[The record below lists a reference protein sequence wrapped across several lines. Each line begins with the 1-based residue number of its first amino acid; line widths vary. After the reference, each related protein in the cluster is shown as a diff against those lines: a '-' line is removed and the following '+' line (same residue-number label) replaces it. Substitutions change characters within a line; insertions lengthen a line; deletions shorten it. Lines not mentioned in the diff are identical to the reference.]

1 LPRIWRT
8 NVSAAAALAITLA
21 ACSLDSGLFSKSDPK
36 TDATFALNQAPKGED
51 RHRAIRPDDLID
63 ANGRCAGE
71 ATAAAP
77 QALNFTAGPQ
87 SGPAPG
93 SPAPPAASGG
103 APAVRT
109 GVGLGM
115 TECEVV
121 RTLGHTDRI
130 EISTNER
137 GLRSVTLTYLTG
149 ERPGIYRFEAGRL
162 DSLERVDEPPAAPKA
177 VKPKKAVK
185 KQPPS

>member
-1 LPRIWRT
+1 
-8 NVSAAAALAITLA
+8 VSAAAALAFTLG
-21 ACSLDSGLFSKSDPK
+21 ACSLDSGLFSKSDSK
-36 TDATFALNQAPKGED
+36 TDATFALNQAPKGEN
-51 RHRAIRPDDLID
+51 RQRVATANDLID
-63 ANGRCAGE
+63 ANGHCPGE
-71 ATAAAP
+71 AAPAAP

-87 SGPAPG
+87 TGPATPNPPG
-93 SPAPPAASGG
+93 AATGTAPP
-103 APAVRT
+103 VRT

-149 ERPGIYRFEAGRL
+149 ARPGIYRFEAGLL
-162 DSLERVDEPPAAPKA
+162 DSLERVDEGPAAPKPA
-177 VKPKKAVK
+177 KPKKAVK
-185 KQPPS
+185 KQPPA

>member
-1 LPRIWRT
+1 MP
-8 NVSAAAALAITLA
+8 AAAALALTLA
-21 ACSLDSGLFSKSDPK
+21 GCSLDSGLFSKSDPK
-36 TDATFALNQAPKGED
+36 ADATFALNQAPRGED
-51 RHRAIRPDDLID
+51 RHRAVRPDDLID
-63 ANGRCAGE
+63 ASGHCAGE
-71 ATAAAP
+71 AAGAAP
-77 QALNFTAGPQ
+77 QALNFTARPQ
-87 SGPAPG
+87 SGPAPA
-93 SPAPPAASGG
+93 SPAPPGASGS
-103 APAVRT
+103 APPVRT

-162 DSLERVDEPPAAPKA
+162 DSLERVDEAPAAPKSA
-177 VKPKKAVK
+177 KPKKAAK
-185 KQPPS
+185 NKPPA